1 MNTMLGL
8 AGLLA
13 TGSAAMEH
21 MEHPST
27 IRLMQISSFIGCFLV
42 RMLSLRE
49 AVLFIVYRKVCKD
62 LG

>member
-21 MEHPST
+21 VENPST
-27 IRLMQISSFIGCFLV
+27 IRLVQISSLIGIFLV
-42 RMLSLRE
+42 
-49 AVLFIVYRKVCKD
+49 
-62 LG
+62 